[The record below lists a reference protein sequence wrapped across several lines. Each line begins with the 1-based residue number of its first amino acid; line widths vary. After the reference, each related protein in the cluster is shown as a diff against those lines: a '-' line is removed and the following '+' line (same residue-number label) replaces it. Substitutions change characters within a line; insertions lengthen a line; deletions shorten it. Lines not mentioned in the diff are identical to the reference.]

1 MKDIRFVLGTCTKSN
16 IKYYFQYNN
25 KVYFI
30 IQKTDT
36 TEKVLE
42 KMTNIRYAYEK
53 WRSYKSESDDVTKNN
68 SNHSDEEN
76 ALPKDYSYTTVTF
89 EYEADMPVRQSG
101 AKNQG
106 SKYQIDKIGF
116 AQDGKSA
123 KLSPKYGDFEYKNK
137 DDKVRE
143 KRYRDER
150 FKEDKER
157 HKEERRKEKK
167 NGDYVLSEKKGFKK
181 NNSRFEKNNSYR
193 RNDRRQEK
201 SSH

>member
-1 MKDIRFVLGTCTKSN
+1 MFVSSNSGLFLYSFRFKYAGCLGVPRKRFKTVSIVLLSTILNSSIIRIFARLP
-16 IKYYFQYNN
+16 
-25 KVYFI
+25 
-30 IQKTDT
+30 
-36 TEKVLE
+36 L
-42 KMTNIRYAYEK
+42 A
-53 WRSYKSESDDVTKNN
+53 ESDDVTKNN

-123 KLSPKYGDFEYKNK
+123 KLSPKHGDFEYKNK

>member
-1 MKDIRFVLGTCTKSN
+1 MKDIRFVLGTCSKSN
-16 IKYYFQYNN
+16 VRYYFQYNN

-30 IQKTDT
+30 IQKTDDS
-36 TEKVLE
+36 EKVME

-53 WRSYKSESDDVTKNN
+53 WRTYKNESDDAAKNN
-68 SNHSDEEN
+68 TNHSDEEN
-76 ALPKDYSYTTVTF
+76 DKPKDYSYTSMTF
-89 EYEADMPVRQSG
+89 EYEADMPVKQG
-101 AKNQG
+101 GPKNQG
-106 SKYQIDKIGF
+106 SKYQIDKIGLSH
-116 AQDGKSA
+116 DGKQTKFA
-123 KLSPKYGDFEYKNK
+123 PKHGEFEYKNK

-167 NGDYVLSEKKGFKK
+167 NGDYISPEKKGYKK
-181 NNSRFEKNNSYR
+181 NNTRFEKNNSYR
-193 RNDRRQEK
+193 RNERRQDK